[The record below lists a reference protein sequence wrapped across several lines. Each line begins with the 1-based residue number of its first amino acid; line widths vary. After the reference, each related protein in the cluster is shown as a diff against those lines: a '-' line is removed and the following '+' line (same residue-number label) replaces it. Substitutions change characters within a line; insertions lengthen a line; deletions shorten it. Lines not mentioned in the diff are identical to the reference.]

1 MSDEMNPKL
10 GKVLTFVNRQVNMQL
25 VRIARE
31 QWDVLAVVD
40 DRGECQMLDFLIGS
54 GVTPSPAQ
62 RSMLVFVRFRLPFEG
77 PPHSVELCK
86 SLGDGIFELRRQP
99 KGPKLRV
106 LFFYDDGY
114 RIVCTNAFHKAE
126 RTPRTEVK
134 LARGLKRQYF
144 SAKRLRR
151 LRIEERPDG

>member
-1 MSDEMNPKL
+1 MSETKTNEGKL
-10 GKVLTFVNRQVNMQL
+10 LTFVNRRVNMQL

-31 QWDVLAVVD
+31 QWDVLAVLD
-40 DRGECQMLDFLIGS
+40 DRGECQVLELLMGS
-54 GVTPSPAQ
+54 GAGQSAAQ
-62 RSMLVFVRFRLPFEG
+62 RSMLRFLRSRLPAEG
-77 PPHSVELCK
+77 PPRSMELCK
-86 SLGDGIFELRRQP
+86 SLGDGVFELRRQP

-134 LARGLKRQYF
+134 LARDLKRRYF

-151 LRIEERPDG
+151 LRIEETPDG

>member
-1 MSDEMNPKL
+1 MSETKTNEGKL
-10 GKVLTFVNRQVNMQL
+10 LTFVNRKVNMQL

-31 QWDVLAVVD
+31 PWDVLAVLD
-40 DRGECQMLDFLIGS
+40 DRGECQVLELLMGS
-54 GVTPSPAQ
+54 GAGQSAAQ
-62 RSMLVFVRFRLPFEG
+62 RSMLRFLRSRLPAEG
-77 PPHSVELCK
+77 PPRSVELCK
-86 SLGDGIFELRRQP
+86 SLGDGVFELRRQP

-134 LARGLKRQYF
+134 LARDLKRRYF

-151 LRIEERPDG
+151 LRIEETPDG